1 MSFTVRPIDETSARA
16 FLAWRYE
23 PPYDI
28 YNGSTEELELE
39 LPFIMDPQNGYF
51 CIFAENEA
59 LVAFCCF
66 GRDAQVPGGDYS
78 APALDIG
85 LGVRPDLTG
94 LGRGL
99 SFVKAVL
106 DFARQTFAPVIFR
119 VTIAQFNKRAQRV
132 WEKAGFHPVQ
142 TFQRQHDGLAFVVLI
157 RNTTLPPLER
167 QLND

>member
-1 MSFTVRPIDETSARA
+1 MSFTFRPIDEASARA

-23 PPYDI
+23 PPYDL
-28 YNGSTEELELE
+28 YNGNPEELALE
-39 LPFIMDPQNGYF
+39 LPFFMDPQNGYF

-94 LGRGL
+94 QGRGL
-99 SFVKAVL
+99 SFVEAVL
-106 DFARQTFAPVIFR
+106 DFARQTFAPVTFR
-119 VTIAQFNKRAQRV
+119 VTIAKFNKRAQRV
-132 WEKAGFHPVQ
+132 WQKAGFRLVQ
-142 TFQRQHDGLAFVVLI
+142 TFQRQYDDLGFVVLM
-157 RNTTLPPLER
+157 REA
-167 QLND
+167 